1 MFLNSDPNC
10 LNLLSCKDPSE
21 DEFTR
26 LKDVL
31 LQFKNKKNIYINRHL
46 QEFFQIMT
54 KDFSH
59 NIWDTH
65 FWVHIYKGS
74 IWPESPSQALALI

>member
-1 MFLNSDPNC
+1 MCQGYKMFREMFLNSDPNC

-31 LQFKNKKNIYINRHL
+31 LQFKNKKY
-46 QEFFQIMT
+46 
-54 KDFSH
+54 
-59 NIWDTH
+59 
-65 FWVHIYKGS
+65 IYKQTFAG
-74 IWPESPSQALALI
+74 IFPNYD